1 MTEKIHGNNSLICDN
16 CGDGEEEFDSWQ
28 DLQEYIKDN
37 DWQTKFTNYKWMH
50 FCPNCREDK
59 Q

>member
-28 DLQEYIKDN
+28 DLKEYIKDN
-37 DWQTKFTNYKWMH
+37 DWETKFTNYKWIH
-50 FCPNCREDK
+50 FCP
-59 Q
+59 